1 MTQKTIVFATCNT
14 LPEIQKDD
22 ASVVALL
29 EARGC
34 RVEAAPWNGA
44 FAPFARADLVVV
56 RSTWDYWDAPPAFSA
71 WLERLKS
78 LRRVANDPA
87 LMLWNLDKR
96 YLIDLAEGGAPLAPS
111 RIVEATAASIG
122 SAMDALAIDEAV
134 VKPLVSGGA
143 VGLSRVQRNDASGL
157 ESAAAAL
164 MGAGIVQPIIPE
176 IASAGETSLVY
187 FGGAFSHAVVKHPKA
202 GDIRIQTQHG
212 GVTKAA
218 TAPQWA
224 IEEGARILAML
235 PAPALY
241 ARVDVVLR
249 ERPGLDPALWL
260 MEVEVLEPSLYLGF
274 APTAAAE
281 ALAEA
286 LLRRMD

>member
-1 MTQKTIVFATCNT
+1 MTQKTIVFATCNKF
-14 LPEIQKDD
+14 PEIQEDD
-22 ASVVALL
+22 AFVVAPL

-34 RVEAAPWNGA
+34 RVVAAPWNGA
-44 FAPFARADLVVV
+44 FEPFARADLVVV
-56 RSTWDYWDAPPAFSA
+56 RSTWDYWDAPQAFSA

-78 LRRVANDPA
+78 LKRVANDPA

-96 YLIDLAEGGAPLAPS
+96 YLVDLAASGAPLAPS
-111 RIVEATAASIG
+111 RIVEATAASVR
-122 SAMDALAIDEAV
+122 SAMDALAIDDAV

-143 VGLSRVQRNDASGL
+143 IGLSRVRRSDSPGL

-164 MGAGIVQPIIPE
+164 MGAGIVQPVIPE
-176 IASAGETSLVY
+176 IASAGETSLLY
-187 FGGAFSHAVVKHPKA
+187 FDGVFSHAVVKHPKA

-212 GVTKAA
+212 GVTKASI
-218 TAPQWA
+218 APQWA

-260 MEVEVLEPSLYLGF
+260 MEVEVLEPSLYLDF
-274 APTAAAE
+274 APPAAAE
-281 ALAEA
+281 AFAEA